1 MRELA
6 ELIRPGVGMGG
17 LFGGRRGGGQG
28 NLVEPGT
35 YTVTIS
41 IGDRALTT
49 QLVVERVGAMAN
61 PDPENP

>member
-6 ELIRPGVGMGG
+6 ELVRPGMWMGG
-17 LFGGRRGGGQG
+17 LFGRRRGGGQG

-41 IGDRALTT
+41 IGDRVLTT
-49 QLVVERVGAMAN
+49 QLVVQRVGAMAN
-61 PDPENP
+61 LDPENP